1 MDLRYN
7 FNAVKVTR
15 NFFVNFLT
23 QRMVPYGAVRF
34 FKTLPA

>member
-7 FNAVKVTR
+7 FNAIKVTR

-23 QRMVPYGAVRF
+23 QRMVSYGAARF
-34 FKTLPA
+34 FKALPA